1 MRMDCWRRWQTDDWL
16 GWWRHYTDEARHT
29 GDDEQEVGEDEEI
42 EEDDVVDCIIV
53 EIFSDDDAD
62 V

>member
-1 MRMDCWRRWQTDDWL
+1 MKLVDILAEHTD
-16 GWWRHYTDEARHT
+16 
-29 GDDEQEVGEDEEI
+29 DDEQEVGEDEDI
-42 EEDDVVDCIIV
+42 EEDDVVDCIID